1 LRAAGHTLLVLS
13 TERNSVVAERC
24 RKLGVE
30 CLQGQADKRMALL
43 AWSRVRDMRL
53 ERLVYVGNDVNDL
66 GCMAAVGFPIAVADA
81 HPSVRSAARMV
92 LRGRGGHGALRELAD
107 LLLANKTANA
117 AGTSSVLREG
127 VVLR

>member
-1 LRAAGHTLLVLS
+1 
-13 TERNSVVAERC
+13 
-24 RKLGVE
+24 
-30 CLQGQADKRMALL
+30 
-43 AWSRVRDMRL
+43 
-53 ERLVYVGNDVNDL
+53 
-66 GCMAAVGFPIAVADA
+66 
-81 HPSVRSAARMV
+81 MV